1 MSLNF
6 QAKSFFNRFRLPEI
20 TSIIVL
26 TIAFPMGANTPVHA
40 TDIADSFL
48 PFMSSVIEPQMQ
60 VAPEVTL
67 IRQAIIGQESG
78 ANFQAVN
85 RHSGALGYAQVMP
98 ENLPKWSKEALG
110 FSVSRKDFLASP
122 DLQIA
127 IVDFKLNQYWQK
139 SIAASRGNVVI
150 AIQRVAAW
158 WYSGKPE
165 KYTSTRPEYYAG
177 YRYPSIAAYSQ
188 SVLRRYRLILNAQNI
203 PQPMEIPPPRGV

>member
-6 QAKSFFNRFRLPEI
+6 QAKSFCTRFRLPEI
-20 TSIIVL
+20 TSIIVFA
-26 TIAFPMGANTPVHA
+26 IASPIVTNSPVHA
-40 TDIADSFL
+40 ADMTD
-48 PFMSSVIEPQMQ
+48 SVSPSISLEIEPQTQ
-60 VAPEVTL
+60 IAPEVML

-98 ENLPKWSKEALG
+98 ENLPQWSKEALG

-122 DLQIA
+122 ELQIA
-127 IVDFKLNQYWQK
+127 IVDFKLNQYWKK
-139 SIAASRGNVVI
+139 SIAASRGNVAI

-165 KYTSTRPEYYAG
+165 KYTSTMTQYYAG
-177 YRYPSIAAYSQ
+177 HRYPSIAAYSQ
-188 SVLRRYRLILNAQNI
+188 SVLRRYQLILNAQTT
-203 PQPMEIPPPRGV
+203 PQPQRGV

>member
-6 QAKSFFNRFRLPEI
+6 QAKSFFTRFCLPEI
-20 TSIIVL
+20 TSILVFAIASPLVTNSPVYAADIV
-26 TIAFPMGANTPVHA
+26 
-40 TDIADSFL
+40 DSFSTFISL
-48 PFMSSVIEPQMQ
+48 EIKPQTQ
-60 VAPEVTL
+60 IAPEVML

-98 ENLPKWSKEALG
+98 ENLPQWSKEALG

-122 DLQIA
+122 ELQIA

-139 SIAASRGNVVI
+139 SIVASRGNVAI

-165 KYTSTRPEYYAG
+165 KYTSTKTQYYAG
-177 YRYPSIAAYSQ
+177 HRYPSIAAYSQ
-188 SVLRRYRLILNAQNI
+188 SILRRYQLILNAQNPSQ
-203 PQPMEIPPPRGV
+203 PQRGV

>member
-6 QAKSFFNRFRLPEI
+6 QAKSFCTRFRLPEI
-20 TSIIVL
+20 TSILVFAISSPLVTNSPVYAADIV
-26 TIAFPMGANTPVHA
+26 
-40 TDIADSFL
+40 DSFSTFISL
-48 PFMSSVIEPQMQ
+48 EIKPQTQ
-60 VAPEVTL
+60 IAPEVML

-98 ENLPKWSKEALG
+98 ENLPQWSKEALG

-122 DLQIA
+122 ELQIA

-139 SIAASRGNVVI
+139 SIVASRGNVAI

-165 KYTSTRPEYYAG
+165 KYTSTKTQYYAG
-177 YRYPSIAAYSQ
+177 HRYPSIAAYSQ
-188 SVLRRYRLILNAQNI
+188 SILRRYQLILNAQNPSQ
-203 PQPMEIPPPRGV
+203 PQRGV

>member
-6 QAKSFFNRFRLPEI
+6 QAKSFFTRFRLPEI
-20 TSIIVL
+20 TSILVFAIASPLVTNSPVYAADIV
-26 TIAFPMGANTPVHA
+26 
-40 TDIADSFL
+40 DSFSTFISL
-48 PFMSSVIEPQMQ
+48 EIKPQTQ
-60 VAPEVTL
+60 IAPEVML

-98 ENLPKWSKEALG
+98 ENLPQWSKEALG

-122 DLQIA
+122 ELQIA

-139 SIAASRGNVVI
+139 SIVASRGNVAI

-165 KYTSTRPEYYAG
+165 KYTSTKTQYYAG
-177 YRYPSIAAYSQ
+177 HRYPSIAAYSQ
-188 SVLRRYRLILNAQNI
+188 SILRRYQLILNAQNPSQ
-203 PQPMEIPPPRGV
+203 PQRGV

>member
-6 QAKSFFNRFRLPEI
+6 QAKSFCTRFRLPEI
-20 TSIIVL
+20 TSILVFAIASPLVTNSPVYAADIV
-26 TIAFPMGANTPVHA
+26 
-40 TDIADSFL
+40 DSFSTFISL
-48 PFMSSVIEPQMQ
+48 EIKPQTQ
-60 VAPEVTL
+60 IAPEVML

-98 ENLPKWSKEALG
+98 ENLPQWSKEALG
-110 FSVSRKDFLASP
+110 FSVSSKDFLASP
-122 DLQIA
+122 ELQIA

-139 SIAASRGNVVI
+139 SIVASRGNVAI

-165 KYTSTRPEYYAG
+165 KYTSTKTQYYAG
-177 YRYPSIAAYSQ
+177 HRYPSIAAYSQ
-188 SVLRRYRLILNAQNI
+188 SILRRYQLILNAQNPSQ
-203 PQPMEIPPPRGV
+203 PQRGV